1 MGIKYICLFC
11 NREFKRKE
19 GLTQH
24 KDYCQKDVNSKWY
37 KEHKKECP
45 KCGKSFAA
53 NREFCSRK
61 CANSHFVSE
70 DHKKKVSETLKQKYP
85 KNNTIRRCLDC
96 GKEISRNS
104 KGYCKKCA
112 PKHKIVSAETREK
125 LRQAGKKSANTQKEK
140 RRSKNEILFSELIS
154 ENFKIVCNEPM
165 FNGWDADIIIP
176 SKKIAILWNG
186 NWHYKEICGQLK
198 QVQNRD
204 RIKYSE
210 IVKAGYLPYIIVDL
224 GKFSK
229 NKCEK
234 EYSRFVDFVNLLS
247 KHLD

>member
-1 MGIKYICLFC
+1 MEIKYICLFC

-45 KCGKSFAA
+45 KCGKSFVA

-70 DHKKKVSETLKQKYP
+70 EHKKKVSKTLKQKYA
-85 KNNTIRRCLDC
+85 KNSVVRKCLDC

-104 KGYCKKCA
+104 KGYCKNCA
-112 PKHKIVSAETREK
+112 PKHKIVTAEVREK
-125 LRQAGKKSANTQKEK
+125 LRQAGKKSANTQREK

-204 RIKYSE
+204 KIKYNE
-210 IVKAGYLPYIIVDL
+210 IVKAGYLPYIIVDF

-234 EYSRFVDFVNLLS
+234 EYNRFVDFVNLLS

>member
-1 MGIKYICLFC
+1 M
-11 NREFKRKE
+11 
-19 GLTQH
+19 
-24 KDYCQKDVNSKWY
+24 
-37 KEHKKECP
+37 
-45 KCGKSFAA
+45 
-53 NREFCSRK
+53 
-61 CANSHFVSE
+61 
-70 DHKKKVSETLKQKYP
+70 
-85 KNNTIRRCLDC
+85 DC
-96 GKEISRNS
+96 GKEISRKS
-104 KGYCKKCA
+104 QGYCKKCA
-112 PKHKIVSAETREK
+112 PKHKIVSDEVREK
-125 LRQAGKKSANTQKEK
+125 LRRAGKKSANIQREK

-154 ENFKIVCNEPM
+154 ENFKIVCNESM

-204 RIKYSE
+204 RIKYDE
-210 IVKAGYLPYIIVDL
+210 IVKAGYLPYIIVDF

-234 EYSRFVDFVNLLS
+234 EYNRFVDFVNLLS